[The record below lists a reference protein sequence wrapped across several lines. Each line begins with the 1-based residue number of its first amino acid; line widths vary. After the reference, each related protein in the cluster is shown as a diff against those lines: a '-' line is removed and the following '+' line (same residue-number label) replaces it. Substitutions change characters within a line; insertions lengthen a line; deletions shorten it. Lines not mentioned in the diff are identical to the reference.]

1 MNKTIQCILVSLGI
15 FVFIELQVI
24 LYVSIDNYIK
34 IHNTD
39 NNQMPSNN
47 MIGPDMNDTFNPFN
61 RDNDDSSSDTSKS
74 NSKRNNTNE
83 KPSI

>member
-15 FVFIELQVI
+15 FVFIEIQVI

-47 MIGPDMNDTFNPFN
+47 MIRPDMNDTFNPFN